1 MSVKLVLEKS
11 GDGYDILKSK
21 MLNKNR
27 FPNQSRQVCQD
38 TEKNVAGRAAGGG
51 ESGAVEQE
59 NCRGQGMHIARRAHF
74 VCRDVE
80 KVCGCINARM

>member
-11 GDGYDILKSK
+11 GDGYDILKRK

-51 ESGAVEQE
+51 ESRTVEQVDE
-59 NCRGQGMHIARRAHF
+59 
-74 VCRDVE
+74 DVSWLWY
-80 KVCGCINARM
+80 CGYLLVLCWPGYGEFSSATF